1 MIFERFKFIRVL
13 TLTLSYTVF
22 NCLMPR
28 IDYTS
33 DAFPSIFMDESV
45 EAQGQVYKNYSLDD
59 LETIVE
65 TLDLSPTVQDQIFS
79 LVQGLQDLVTLAG
92 NSLVESDP
100 SLVAVQFTEGLP
112 SRAYAPAL
120 FQSKPQDDGSTFL
133 ALKIGNNIIKVEVTT
148 NDDDVTS
155 YNFGKLKGDAPKLVT
170 KKSADGLKDFLTA
183 SVKFKSPSGD
193 FYIIPCILDGDYK
206 ESDIDEALDAG
217 EPLEQYLRVIG
228 SGKSY
233 LRLKDLELGVYP
245 ILDVL
250 EPPRK
255 QFGRFELVLAEGNVT
270 PNASLNRDMEAWYS
284 NMEAGLS
291 GEMIFEEFR
300 NFFKARTLNII
311 SKIEKDNKVYVT
323 AKFVKLN
330 KAKLKGSTASKSIAP
345 AKADI
350 VVAATSSVSNVTD
363 DFPI

>member
-1 MIFERFKFIRVL
+1 
-13 TLTLSYTVF
+13 
-22 NCLMPR
+22 MPR

-133 ALKIGNNIIKVEVTT
+133 ALKIGNNIIKVNSDYSFGEV
-148 NDDDVTS
+148 
-155 YNFGKLKGDAPKLVT
+155 KGEAPKLVT
-170 KKSADGLKDFLTA
+170 KKSADGLKDVLTA
-183 SVKFKSPSGD
+183 SVKFKSLSGD

-245 ILDVL
+245 IIDVL
-250 EPPRK
+250 EPEGK
-255 QFGRFELVLAEGNVT
+255 KYGRFELVLAEGNVT
-270 PNASLNRDMEAWYS
+270 PNTSLNRDMEAW
-284 NMEAGLS
+284 LS
-291 GEMIFEEFR
+291 TGMTFEEFR
-300 NFFKARTLNII
+300 TFFKARALSIV
-311 SKIEKDNKVYVT
+311 SKVEKDNKVYVT
-323 AKFVKLN
+323 AKFVNPRKGS
-330 KAKLKGSTASKSIAP
+330 LKGSTAPKSIAP

-350 VVAATSSVSNVTD
+350 VVAATASVTD